1 MKYLAL
7 VATGLVVSAGGA
19 GAGGI
24 DRSGQSIQALF
35 EKGNYAELSFG
46 VVNPSVSGTVATPL
60 GPRQS
65 GEVAESYWQ
74 VGAAYKYQFNDRL
87 SAAIIYDQP
96 FGADITYPG
105 TSVPFAAG
113 VIVGGGTPAQASA
126 ATAGGNIAA
135 GQWPIAGTNATLDAD
150 AITGLL
156 NYRFANGFG
165 VHGGLRLQKVSA
177 DSDVPIVGAYSVEG
191 ETDEGVGHVVGI
203 SYEKPEIALRVSLT
217 YNSSIETN
225 HKTTETT
232 FAGTTTSTTEINTPE
247 SINLEF
253 QSGVAQDTLVFGSVR
268 WVDWSG
274 FTITPVVYQILTG
287 GPFLSYTDDAYTYT
301 IGVGRRFTP
310 KFSGSVSFTYEENDD
325 NTPVSNLGP
334 TDGKFGVTVGARYEN
349 ESGMILSGG
358 VNYTW
363 IGDAPTTIGAL
374 RTEFKD
380 NDAIGVGFKIAYRY

>member
-46 VVNPSVSGTVATPL
+46 VVNPSVSGTVAVAP
-60 GPRQS
+60 GVSRQS
-65 GEVAESYWQ
+65 GEVADSYWQ

-96 FGADITYPG
+96 FGADITYSG
-105 TSVPFAAG
+105 TSVPFA
-113 VIVGGGTPAQASA
+113 GTAA

-165 VHGGLRLQKVSA
+165 VHGGLRLQKISA
-177 DSDVPIVGAYSVEG
+177 DSDVPIVAAYSVEG

-232 FAGTTTSTTEINTPE
+232 VAFGTTTSTTEINTPE

-253 QSGVAQDTLVFGSVR
+253 QSGVAQNTLVFGSVR

-274 FTITPVVYQILTG
+274 FTITPRDYQILTG

-334 TDGKFGVTVGARYEN
+334 TDGKFGVTVGGRYEN

-363 IGDAPTTIGAL
+363 VGDAPTEIGAL